1 MELIAIGLAADSV
14 NEGVTLYFLATFQ
27 LSKNTLAS
35 VVDPNPRDLFREPKC
50 DTLLPQVVRQRF
62 DDLPIHEI
70 QNNRPL
76 VDQRNLGTERSH
88 KGRVLEAY
96 DASSHYDDFFRQA
109 TQIAKVIGIHNAMVV
124 KGNVRAVRGPGTAG
138 DQDLTAFES
147 DPLAVVLN
155 FHRLRVQKGGNPSID
170 DNSVT
175 FELRPNDP

>member
-14 NEGVTLYFLATFQ
+14 NEGVALYFLAALQ
-27 LSKNTLAS
+27 LSKNTTAS
-35 VVDPNPRDLFREPKC
+35 GVDSNARHLLREAKC

-76 VDQRNLGTERSH
+76 VDQRNLGAEGSH
-88 KGRVLEAY
+88 EGCVLEAH

-138 DQDLTAFES
+138 NQDLMAFES
-147 DPLAVVLN
+147 DPFAIAILN
-155 FHRLRVQKGGNPSID
+155 FQCVRVQK
-170 DNSVT
+170 
-175 FELRPNDP
+175 

>member
-35 VVDPNPRDLFREPKC
+35 VVDPTPRDLFREPKC

-62 DDLPIHEI
+62 DDLAIHEI

-88 KGRVLEAY
+88 KGCVLEAY
-96 DASSHYDDFFRQA
+96 NASSHYDDFFRQA
-109 TQIAKVIGIHNAMVV
+109 TQIAKVIGIHNAMVI

-138 DQDLTAFES
+138 NQDLSAFEP
-147 DPLAVVLN
+147 DPLAIAAPN
-155 FHRLRVQKGGNPSID
+155 FQCVRVQK
-170 DNSVT
+170 
-175 FELRPNDP
+175 